1 MQDFILSETRKIFNK
16 AIKKFSKKDGVDE
29 TEVSLLLYLK
39 DGEEEREVGYKV
51 CHHHSPVK
59 ETNIMDILGV
69 KIDLRGYSLFVPPQI
84 KKILEDFENELGSN
98 NIEVCVYLSRED
110 DDEVIYFLYK
120 EKKLIRK
127 FELESVLN
135 IEV

>member
-16 AIKKFSKKDGVDE
+16 AIKRFSKKDGVED

-39 DGEEEREVGYKV
+39 DGEEEKEVGYKV
-51 CHHHSPVK
+51 CHHHSPVR
-59 ETNIMDILGV
+59 ETTIMEILGV
-69 KIDLRGYSLFVPPQI
+69 MIDLKGYSLFVPPQI
-84 KKILEDFENELGSN
+84 KKILEDFEKELGSSE
-98 NIEVCVYLSRED
+98 IEVCVYLSRED
-110 DDEVIYFLYK
+110 EDEVIYFLYK
-120 EKKLIRK
+120 QKKLIRK

>member
-16 AIKKFSKKDGVDE
+16 AIKRFSKKDGVED

-39 DGEEEREVGYKV
+39 DGEEEKEVGYKV
-51 CHHHSPVK
+51 CHHHSPVR
-59 ETNIMDILGV
+59 ETTIMEILGV
-69 KIDLRGYSLFVPPQI
+69 MIDLKGYSLFVPPQI
-84 KKILEDFENELGSN
+84 KKILEDFEKELGSSE
-98 NIEVCVYLSRED
+98 IEVCVYLSRED
-110 DDEVIYFLYK
+110 EDEVIYFLYK
-120 EKKLIRK
+120 QKKLIKK